1 LNVDVFSQN
10 IVGFPEEDENS
21 GSDVMEQE
29 E

>member
-10 IVGFPEEDENS
+10 LVGFLEEDENS